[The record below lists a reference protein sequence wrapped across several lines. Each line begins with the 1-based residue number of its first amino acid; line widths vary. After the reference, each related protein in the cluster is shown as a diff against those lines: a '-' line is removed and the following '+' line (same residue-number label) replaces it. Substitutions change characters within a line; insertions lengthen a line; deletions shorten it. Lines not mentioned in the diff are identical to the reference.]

1 MKLKNFFKNLKKE
14 FNNKS
19 FKGFE
24 FNSKKIKK
32 NYIFFA
38 IKGNKFNGNNFI
50 NDAIKKGASVVVSNK
65 FKTGIKKKII
75 YIKVD
80 DARSALS
87 NFATKYYYRKPKNI
101 IAVTGTNGK
110 SSIANFYHQI
120 LKLNKKKVA
129 SIGTLGV
136 KSNSINSKLE
146 NTTVDAITINKLL
159 SSLKNKKIENVIL
172 EASSHGL
179 HQKRLHGIKFSTSIF
194 TNLSRDHLDYHKN
207 FKNYLNS
214 KLILFN
220 ELTKNNG
227 NLIFNS
233 ESKYS
238 KTFKEIAKRKK
249 LNLIKIGDSNSDI
262 KIISIKILNNYQ
274 HIKFL
279 YRNKEYQF
287 NTTLIG
293 KIQIQNLMMAVAAA
307 VKSNLKIDNIVKKLK
322 FIKPANGRLEII
334 GRTKNNSIVILDYA
348 HTPEALK
355 VCIENVKAQFGLRKI
370 NIVFGCGGERDKEKR
385 QIMGKI
391 ANKLCNFIYLTD
403 DNPRN
408 ENPKIIR
415 GSIKKTILPSKMIE
429 IPSRELAIKKAILK
443 SNSDDVLIIAGKGH
457 ERTQEYSRKKKFS
470 DKDIIRK
477 SILLK
482 NRLLSNDWKL
492 NIFKEII
499 KNKKLNRLKN
509 LKISTNSKE
518 KNNGK
523 IFFGIKGKSLNG
535 NDFAGEALKNGAK
548 LAILQ
553 NNKKDIKK
561 KIIVKNTLELLNK
574 LSHKIRI
581 SSNASQVAITG
592 SSGKTSLKELLG
604 QSLQKNYSTTFSKNS
619 FNNKFGLP
627 ISLIN
632 LNKNTEY
639 GIFEIGMDKKGEI
652 DYLSKIIRPDV
663 GVITN
668 ISYAH
673 AKNFKSLLDI
683 AKAKSEII
691 FNIRKNGTIVL
702 NKDDKFFDFF
712 SNLANKNNLNIISFG
727 KHKNSNIRLYKL
739 KKFKKSYII
748 YINVDSKPYN
758 FKINNNLLPYLDNI
772 LASIAVCKSLN
783 IIDEIKS
790 NFFFNY
796 KIPSG
801 RGNIKKFTIGSKKVN
816 IIDESYNSNPLSLNF
831 SIKKFDNLKVNPNKK
846 FMLLGD
852 MLELGKFSKKLHIE
866 AAKDI
871 NNAKFKKLFVY
882 GNNIIE
888 TFNKIRTQKRGKILK
903 STSEILNIIKNDL
916 NNGDFL
922 MIKGSNSTGL
932 NQITKYIGSKS

>member
-1 MKLKNFFKNLKKE
+1 M
-14 FNNKS
+14 
-19 FKGFE
+19 
-24 FNSKKIKK
+24 
-32 NYIFFA
+32 
-38 IKGNKFNGNNFI
+38 
-50 NDAIKKGASVVVSNK
+50 
-65 FKTGIKKKII
+65 
-75 YIKVD
+75 
-80 DARSALS
+80 
-87 NFATKYYYRKPKNI
+87 
-101 IAVTGTNGK
+101 
-110 SSIANFYHQI
+110 
-120 LKLNKKKVA
+120 
-129 SIGTLGV
+129 
-136 KSNSINSKLE
+136 
-146 NTTVDAITINKLL
+146 
-159 SSLKNKKIENVIL
+159 KNKKIENVIL

-535 NDFAGEALKNGAK
+535 NDFAGEALKNGAE

-561 KIIVKNTLELLNK
+561 KIIYLKTRVRLL
-574 LSHKIRI
+574 S
-581 SSNASQVAITG
+581 T
-592 SSGKTSLKELLG
+592 KTC
-604 QSLQKNYSTTFSKNS
+604 
-619 FNNKFGLP
+619 
-627 ISLIN
+627 I
-632 LNKNTEY
+632 
-639 GIFEIGMDKKGEI
+639 
-652 DYLSKIIRPDV
+652 
-663 GVITN
+663 
-668 ISYAH
+668 
-673 AKNFKSLLDI
+673 
-683 AKAKSEII
+683 
-691 FNIRKNGTIVL
+691 
-702 NKDDKFFDFF
+702 
-712 SNLANKNNLNIISFG
+712 
-727 KHKNSNIRLYKL
+727 
-739 KKFKKSYII
+739 
-748 YINVDSKPYN
+748 
-758 FKINNNLLPYLDNI
+758 
-772 LASIAVCKSLN
+772 
-783 IIDEIKS
+783 
-790 NFFFNY
+790 
-796 KIPSG
+796 
-801 RGNIKKFTIGSKKVN
+801 
-816 IIDESYNSNPLSLNF
+816 
-831 SIKKFDNLKVNPNKK
+831 
-846 FMLLGD
+846 
-852 MLELGKFSKKLHIE
+852 
-866 AAKDI
+866 
-871 NNAKFKKLFVY
+871 
-882 GNNIIE
+882 
-888 TFNKIRTQKRGKILK
+888 TFNRKR
-903 STSEILNIIKNDL
+903 
-916 NNGDFL
+916 
-922 MIKGSNSTGL
+922 
-932 NQITKYIGSKS
+932 YH